1 MTVGTVDVK
10 NKKRKKP
17 TFSFFVYSPS
27 ARTHAFRYQ
36 CIRMVVVAVGTA
48 DVKKKER
55 RKKSTFYLRGWVVV
69 NADGRT
75 VVVVTIYARGGVA
88 VAVGAADVK
97 KKRRKE
103 EKNLPRGVDGR
114 HGWVLANMLWWWWWW
129 W

>member
-1 MTVGTVDVK
+1 M
-10 NKKRKKP
+10 KP

-36 CIRMVVVAVGTA
+36 RIRVVVVAVGTA

-55 RKKSTFYLRGWVVV
+55 RKKPTFYLRGWVVV

-75 VVVVTIYARGGVA
+75 VVVVTIYARGVA

-97 KKRRKE
+97 KKRRKKTYQE
-103 EKNLPRGVDGR
+103 VLIVHARSGGDGR
-114 HGWVLANMLWWWWWW
+114 HEWVLANMRWWWWW
-129 W
+129 

>member
-1 MTVGTVDVK
+1 MVTVGTVDVK

-36 CIRMVVVAVGTA
+36 RIRVVVVAVGTA

-55 RKKSTFYLRGWVVV
+55 RKKPTFYLRGWVVV

-75 VVVVTIYARGGVA
+75 VVVVTIYARGVA

-103 EKNLPRGVDGR
+103 EKNLPRGADR
-114 HGWVLANMLWWWWWW
+114 PRA
-129 W
+129 